1 LPPTFDLFPLRF
13 HFIAATP
20 IQFPDRMAANLV
32 RGSLGKTWMRI
43 APQAYA
49 RWFSPESTTG
59 PSGLRD
65 SPRPFVF
72 RASHLDDVN
81 LPAGAP
87 FHFGINLFET
97 REPIYDLFAKAFEE
111 RFGPIQSIEGTEI
124 LRLPIEPVSQAVRRA
139 RVRFVTPT
147 ELKGVGHTDSRPE
160 FGALFARIRDRVS
173 TLRALYG
180 SGPLNIDFRMA
191 AERANC
197 VKMIKCEIER
207 VDAAERM
214 TRLSRRTGQAHSL
227 GGFIGEVEYE
237 GDLAEFIPYLEI
249 ARWTG
254 VGRQT
259 VWGKGEI
266 AWEMF

>member
-1 LPPTFDLFPLRF
+1 
-13 HFIAATP
+13 
-20 IQFPDRMAANLV
+20 MAANLI

-43 APQAYA
+43 APEAYT
-49 RWFSPESTTG
+49 RWFSPESSDG

-72 RASHLDDVN
+72 RASHLNGAN
-81 LPAGAP
+81 LAAGEP
-87 FHFGINLFET
+87 YHFGINLFET

-111 RFGPIQSIEGTEI
+111 RFGPVRSIEGTDV
-124 LRLPIEPVSQAVRRA
+124 LRLPIEPCPEPVPRA

-147 ELKGVGHTDSRPE
+147 ELKGAGYIDSRPE
-160 FGALFARIRDRVS
+160 FGVLFARIRDRVS

-180 SGPLNIDFRMA
+180 SGHLNIDFRMA
-191 AERANC
+191 AERANR

-207 VDAAERM
+207 MDAAERM
-214 TRLSRRTGQAHSL
+214 TRLSSRTGQAHSL
-227 GGFIGEVEYE
+227 GGFIGEAEYE
-237 GDLAEFIPYLEI
+237 GDLAEFVPYLEI

-266 AWEMF
+266 AWETY

>member
-1 LPPTFDLFPLRF
+1 LPETFDLFPLRF
-13 HFIAATP
+13 HFIAAAP

-43 APQAYA
+43 APDAYA

-72 RASHLDDVN
+72 RASHLDGAN
-81 LPAGAP
+81 LAAGQP

-97 REPIYDLFAKAFEE
+97 REHIYDLFARAFEE
-111 RFGPIQSIEGTEI
+111 RFGPMETIEGTEL
-124 LRLPIEPVSQAVRRA
+124 LRLPIAPATEAVPRV
-139 RVRFVTPT
+139 RVRFVTAT
-147 ELKGVGHTDSRPE
+147 ELKAAGHTGTRPE
-160 FGALFARIRDRVS
+160 FGPLFARIRDRVS

-197 VKMIKCEIER
+197 VRMTRCEIER
-207 VDAAERM
+207 VDAAEPI
-214 TRLSRRTGQAHSL
+214 TRLSRRTGQRHSL
-227 GGFIGEVEYE
+227 GGFTGEAEYE

-266 AWEMF
+266 AWETF

>member
-13 HFIAATP
+13 HFVAAAP
-20 IQFPDRMAANLV
+20 IQFAGGMAANLM

-43 APQAYA
+43 APEAYA
-49 RWFSPESTTG
+49 RWFSPASTEG

-65 SPRPFVF
+65 APRPFVF
-72 RASHLDDVN
+72 RASHLDGAN
-81 LPAGAP
+81 LAAGVH

-97 REPIYDLFAKAFEE
+97 REHIFDLFAKAFEE
-111 RFGPIQSIEGTEI
+111 RFGRIERVEGTEI
-124 LRLPIEPVSQAVRRA
+124 LRLPIEPGPESVPRV

-147 ELKGVGHTDSRPE
+147 ELKSAGQTDPGPE
-160 FGALFARIRDRVS
+160 FGTLFARIRDRVS

-180 SGPLNIDFRMA
+180 SGPLNIDFKMA

-207 VDAAERM
+207 LNSAERI
-214 TRLSRRTGQAHSL
+214 TRLSRRTGQRHSL
-227 GGFIGEVEYE
+227 GGFTGEAEYE

-266 AWEMF
+266 AWETI